1 MKGDGKEREGRE
13 VEEFKKRRI
22 YKEAKEGGR
31 KREEE
36 RPEKGKRGYVKG
48 EGKEGMWR
56 TGREERMKEDEEIK
70 TNDRGQKNIG
80 YRYKYE

>member
-1 MKGDGKEREGRE
+1 MEGDGKEREGRE

-48 EGKEGMWR
+48 EGKEGGDVANKKR
-56 TGREERMKEDEEIK
+56 GENE
-70 TNDRGQKNIG
+70 RGQGNKD
-80 YRYKYE
+80 E